1 MIVSAGRNESFN
13 FATPIGVG
21 LIESSIN
28 LTKICL
34 FNRPEYILFI
44 GSAGSYGKHNIFDI
58 VESKSASNVELSF
71 VQNFAYTPIDN
82 IIEIGT
88 NFTKSKTVVNS
99 SNYISTN
106 KELSKE
112 FLAYNLELENMEF
125 FSVLSVAKEF
135 EIPAFGIFVVTNY
148 TDSNAH
154 EDFVKNHKSAMEK
167 LIKYLEEKNIIKI
180 KEEEIGK
187 I

>member
-1 MIVSAGRNESFN
+1 MIVSAGNNEIFP
-13 FATPIGVG
+13 FASALGVG

-44 GSAGSYGKHNIFDI
+44 GSAGSYGKYDIFDI
-58 VESKSASNVELSF
+58 VEAKNSSNIELSF
-71 VQNFAYTPIDN
+71 LQNFAYTPIDN
-82 IIEIGT
+82 AIRIDT
-88 NFTKSKTVVNS
+88 NLTKSEVVVNS

-106 KELSKE
+106 KNLAKE
-112 FLAYNLELENMEF
+112 FLNYEIDLENMEF
-125 FSVLSVAKEF
+125 FSVLSVAREF

-148 TDSNAH
+148 TDQNAH
-154 EDFVKNHKSAMEK
+154 TDFIKNHKIAMEK
-167 LIKYLEEKNIIKI
+167 LVNYLEEKNIIKI
-180 KEEEIGK
+180 KEANSDK